1 MDDTSVSLLERIAAR
16 NLDEDWQ
23 RLLTIYQPF
32 IEVQVRRYPQL
43 AEEVDDVVQNICM
56 VLVRELPEFQRQRT
70 GSFRKWLRLVTVN
83 QLRITARKLKNRPRP
98 ESDIGALELGLDQL
112 LDPTSP
118 AARQWD
124 LEHDRRVLEQVIEI
138 VRPELN
144 PVHWQAFQWHVLD
157 DRTAVEV
164 ARDLGISVNMVH
176 LVKSRIKRRMQIEI
190 QGLLED

>member
-98 ESDIGALELGLDQL
+98 ESDIGALELGHRD
-112 LDPTSP
+112 
-118 AARQWD
+118 RQ
-124 LEHDRRVLEQVIEI
+124 
-138 VRPELN
+138 
-144 PVHWQAFQWHVLD
+144 
-157 DRTAVEV
+157 T
-164 ARDLGISVNMVH
+164 
-176 LVKSRIKRRMQIEI
+176 
-190 QGLLED
+190 